1 MLRKLLPLALLL
13 SMQPAMADTYLL
25 FKPGQTKSTEQWVG
39 NAPKPEQ
46 ILPCTLAVPFVPVI
60 YQGRIDL
67 DLNHYELVG
76 KAITHVIPEPPV
88 VAPGPDIPGFFDGL
102 VKAII
107 AGQLPGDVH
116 AKALMVKDLKD
127 PADQAAALGAFSS
140 DPVYTKEQKQ
150 LLDALIK
157 STNLQLPDV
166 PGKE

>member
-1 MLRKLLPLALLL
+1 MLSLIDQLIRQNNIAPILGL
-13 SMQPAMADTYLL
+13 SGDANDP
-25 FKPGQTKSTEQWVG
+25 KSIRIDFAIEAT
-39 NAPKPEQ
+39 PEQ
-46 ILPCTLAVPFVPVI
+46 MAACRAFVDA
-60 YQGRIDL
+60 ID
-67 DLNHYELVG
+67 
-76 KAITHVIPEPPV
+76 PESLKL
-88 VAPGPDIPGFFDGL
+88 PDIPAFFDGL

-116 AKALMVKDLKD
+116 AKALMVKDLKA

-166 PGKE
+166 PGAE